1 LESRLARGRPSAR
14 NSARMARARRGA
26 LSKFYVVGRQ
36 PVEDAFDGPMWPVRV
51 PGVPRGAKNEGSAC
65 YTTCKNNRAL
75 VCAPRLLLGGRD
87 HLPVAGVVHVGE
99 GPMSGHLVAIVL
111 RNEAWFPCDDYNIY
125 NRAEPPPADKGKR
138 RRARANDDPVDA
150 ARKAVGKAEGNCRKA
165 ARRLHLAALGEE
177 EAQQRVLDAEAAEQ
191 LARSREPAGGWGRPA
206 DLRLQQAHFGMREDA
221 DAEPV

>member
-1 LESRLARGRPSAR
+1 MASRHGTLESRLARGRPSAR

-125 NRAEPPPADKGKR
+125 N
-138 RRARANDDPVDA
+138 
-150 ARKAVGKAEGNCRKA
+150 
-165 ARRLHLAALGEE
+165 E

-221 DAEPV
+221 DADPV